1 MLHFM
6 PHHLAPPL
14 AIIHVEGKKHKHK
27 AFLKVNN
34 KNNKNKSPTQPTKQ
48 PLDPSLQERGK
59 CINTHTHTHSHTYMP
74 IFMAFGFVLPVE
86 FLAAL
91 LPTFQVE
98 YSKQIVVKQ
107 KKNLMNEYS
116 KNVKLEK
123 RKIASRKCCNLL
135 LLETAERHVAK
146 WWHSA
151 TNWGRTPM
159 ATEWKLR
166 NGYSHLHKRTS

>member
-59 CINTHTHTHSHTYMP
+59 CINTHTPIHTYIHADIHGIWLCAASCVSRSVIAHISSWVFKANCSQTKEKSNEW
-74 IFMAFGFVLPVE
+74 IFQKCEIGKAKNSE
-86 FLAAL
+86 
-91 LPTFQVE
+91 
-98 YSKQIVVKQ
+98 SKMLQ
-107 KKNLMNEYS
+107 
-116 KNVKLEK
+116 
-123 RKIASRKCCNLL
+123 
-135 LLETAERHVAK
+135 
-146 WWHSA
+146 SA
-151 TNWGRTPM
+151 TIGNS
-159 ATEWKLR
+159 WKARCKMVAFCHKLGADA
-166 NGYSHLHKRTS
+166 NGNRMEAA